1 LLEPDQNTLS
11 STEKKVLLG
20 AEEDAM
26 NHEINIPDVKSDSL
40 ISGLAEQLMKVLP
53 FSEMDIKDVNY
64 FIESCSEQY
73 YAPKEIIL
81 SPGFSAPDFLYF
93 VRQGSVVGER
103 REGNE
108 EYRFELDPGEMF
120 SVGSVLTGRP
130 VSTYYRALGDC
141 FLLLFPVSKV
151 PELGSRSPVFIDY
164 LKNSFRLVLQKSQE
178 TLRQH
183 FAAKA
188 AEAQLHQNT
197 LGSLCRRTPV
207 SVTPDTPLRQALEMM
222 DEMRVG
228 SILVIEASGQL
239 SGILTRYDLLKRVVL
254 SEIDLNVPISDV
266 MTKNLKT
273 LNEDDTV
280 EAAASLMMHAAIRHI
295 PILKN
300 NAVVGLISER
310 DLFTFQR
317 FSVGNIGAEIR
328 AAHSL
333 DGLVL
338 ASAHIRQYARNLLS
352 QGVTGHRLTGL
363 VSYLNDALTDQ
374 LIKITAP
381 KHNIDINQFCWLAL
395 GSEGREEQTIATDQD
410 NALVLPDDT
419 TDAAMQQYLT
429 FAREVNEGLD
439 ACGYP
444 LCKGNV
450 MASNPDYC
458 RRQRDWIKH
467 CANWIDAG
475 SPQDLLDSSIF
486 FDFRPISGNAAL
498 AEPMQKFVTQAA
510 ENTPRFIA
518 LLATNAMKWKVPL
531 NMFGGIDTDKIGGV
545 PAIDVKLN
553 GTALI
558 TDFARIYA
566 LAKGITERNT
576 KTRLEEVAKAL
587 GYDENKAAD
596 WVATF
601 EFLQTLRLKAQ
612 IDDDALGGNPNA
624 VAMSTLSKVDKVILK
639 AALNVMQTMQQ
650 RLRLDYVR

>member
-1 LLEPDQNTLS
+1 MSDQTNTVQ
-11 STEKKVLLG
+11 T
-20 AEEDAM
+20 
-26 NHEINIPDVKSDSL
+26 KSESL
-40 ISGLAEQLMKVLP
+40 ISGLTEQLMKVLP
-53 FSEMDIKDVNY
+53 FSEMDPEDVGF

-73 YAPKEIIL
+73 YSPDEVII
-81 SPGFSAPDFLYF
+81 SPNSGVPEFLYLI
-93 VRQGSVVGER
+93 RQGHVAGER
-103 REGNE
+103 LDSE
-108 EYRFELDPGEMF
+108 EEHRFELDPGEMF

-130 VSTYYRALGDC
+130 VSTFYRAQGDC
-141 FLLLFPVSKV
+141 FILMFPVSKI
-151 PELGSRSPVFIDY
+151 PEMGVRAPVFIDF
-164 LKNSFRLVLQKSQE
+164 LKNRFQVVLQKSQQ

-188 AEAQLHQNT
+188 AEIQLQQNT
-197 LGSLCRRTPV
+197 LGALCRRQPV
-207 SVTPDTPLRQALEMM
+207 SVTPETALRQALEKM

-228 SILVIEASGQL
+228 SILVIESSGDL
-239 SGILTRYDLLKRVVL
+239 AGILTRYDLLKRVVL
-254 SEIDLNVPISDV
+254 AEIDLNIPISQV
-266 MTKNLKT
+266 MTPNLKT
-273 LNEDDTV
+273 LQADDTV
-280 EAAASLMMHAAIRHI
+280 EAAAHLMMQESIRHV
-295 PILKN
+295 PILQN
-300 NAVVGLISER
+300 NRVIGLISER

-328 AAHSL
+328 AAHTL
-333 DGLVL
+333 DGLVV
-338 ASAHIRQYARNLLS
+338 AAGHIRQYARNLLS

-381 KHNIDINQFCWLAL
+381 KYNLDLHQFCWLAL

-410 NALVLPDDT
+410 NALIVPDET
-419 TDAAMQQYLT
+419 TDAAMQQCLA
-429 FAREVNEGLD
+429 FAREVNEGLG

-458 RRQRDWIKH
+458 RRQRDWIAR
-467 CANWIDAG
+467 CAQWIDAG

-486 FDFRPISGNAAL
+486 FDFRPIAGNSAL
-498 AEPMQKFVTQAA
+498 AKPMQKYVAEAA
-510 ENTPRFIA
+510 EKTPRFIA

-531 NMFGGIDTDKIGGV
+531 TIFGGIDSEKIGGKS
-545 PAIDVKLN
+545 AIDVKLH

-576 KTRLEEVAKAL
+576 KTRLEAVAAAL
-587 GYDENKAAD
+587 GYDQARAAD
-596 WVATF
+596 WVAAF

-612 IDDDALGGNPNA
+612 MDDDALGGNPNA
-624 VAMSTLSKVDKVILK
+624 VALATLSKVDKVILK
-639 AALNVMQTMQQ
+639 ASFGVMQTMQH